1 MARLA
6 ILEYPDPRLRRR
18 AEPVAQVDA
27 AVARLVDDLLETM
40 YATRG
45 IGLAAT
51 QVDVHRQ
58 VLVMDVSQARDTPQ
72 VFINPQLLSAS
83 DEGMV
88 EESCL
93 SVPGVVARI
102 RRSTRVRVGYVDRG
116 GQRRE
121 AELGM
126 LAAVCLQH
134 EMDHLQG
141 KVLLDRLPWFTRL
154 MIRLQPRQKPA
165 QTGLKNC

>member
-18 AEPVAQVDA
+18 AEPVAAVDDD
-27 AVARLVDDLLETM
+27 VTRLVDDMLETM

-58 VLVMDVSQARDTPQ
+58 VLVMDVSRERNAPQ
-72 VFINPQLLSAS
+72 VFINPQVLEAQA
-83 DEGMV
+83 EGMV

-93 SVPGVVARI
+93 SVPGVVASI
-102 RRSTRVRVGYVDRG
+102 RRSTRLRVRHLDREG
-116 GQRRE
+116 RPCERTLE
-121 AELGM
+121 M

-141 KVLLDRLPWFTRL
+141 RVLLDRLPWHVRL
-154 MIRLQPRQKPA
+154 LMRLRMRRGRAPA
-165 QTGLKNC
+165 TVGAS